1 MISFRTSGR
10 KEFSI
15 NIKAYF
21 FYITQK
27 IVDFGKTNQK
37 LALEMNIICRNFEF
51 NLKIFCPYKE

>member
-51 NLKIFCPYKE
+51 N